1 VIVSTEAEHGGEG
14 MFDDENMMK
23 HFRDGD
29 IIIKEGESGTEM
41 FIISSGKV
49 AISKGVTTNLAIL
62 AEGDIFGEMA
72 LVDSRPRSATAK
84 AIGAVMVRVLDRD
97 SFKVLL
103 GSNPKIAMLVFDKLC
118 QRLRA
123 VDDGLQ
129 QAMVRDSRV
138 HSAINHITLRRG
150 MV

>member
-1 VIVSTEAEHGGEG
+1 
-14 MFDDENMMK
+14 MFNDEQMMK
-23 HFRDGD
+23 HFKNGD
-29 IIIKEGESGTEM
+29 TIIKEGESGTEM
-41 FIISSGKV
+41 FIISGGKV
-49 AISKGVTTNLAIL
+49 AISKESQGVTTNLATL
-62 AEGDIFGEMA
+62 GEGDIFGEMA

-84 AIGAVMVRVLDRD
+84 AVGDVTVRVLDRD
-97 SFKVLL
+97 SFKTLL
-103 GSNPKIAMLVFDKLC
+103 GSSPKIAMLVFDKLC

-129 QAMVRDSRV
+129 QAMVRDARV